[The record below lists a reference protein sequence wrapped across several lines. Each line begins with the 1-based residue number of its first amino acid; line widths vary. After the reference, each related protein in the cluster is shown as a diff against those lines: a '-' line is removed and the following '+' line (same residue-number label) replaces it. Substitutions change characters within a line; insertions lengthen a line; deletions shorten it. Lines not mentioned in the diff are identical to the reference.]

1 MIALHRSAIVLPG
14 RLSNAVAF
22 AKQVAAYIKDTA
34 GIGVSVS
41 MPVGGNP
48 SRIGWAAH
56 YDNLGTLEAVMGKL
70 MADPKYMEMIA
81 KGGENFIAGSMHDEI
96 WREI

>member
-1 MIALHRSAIVLPG
+1 MALYRSASVLPG
-14 RLSNAVAF
+14 RLSNSVVF
-22 AKQVAAYIKDTA
+22 AKQVAAYFKDTV
-34 GIGVSVS
+34 GVEISVA

-48 SRIGWAAH
+48 SRNGSATR
-56 YDNLGTLEAVMGKL
+56 YENLGALEATLGKL
-70 MADPKYMEMIA
+70 MADPKYMEMVA